1 MAKIGLNFGEKIQI
15 ADKEYRT
22 FNDGLDVSVLLGD
35 LSWRRYEE
43 PVQFTEDDTTQPPD
57 RNGRYPQKPTG
68 EVKWNDVAV
77 YSTAQEETIFI
88 SITDMPSY
96 AIEDLG
102 LKLGDPIELNDV
114 VVTWSNVSGGMFK
127 LFASSIKKKG
137 VANNGNAPKQE
148 AQKDNK

>member
-1 MAKIGLNFGEKIQI
+1 MAKIGLNFGEKLQI

-22 FNDGLDVSVLLGD
+22 FNDGLDVNVLLGD
-35 LSWRRYEE
+35 LTWRRYEE

-57 RNGRYPQKPTG
+57 
-68 EVKWNDVAV
+68 EVKWNDIAV
-77 YSTAQEETIFI
+77 FSTAQNETIFV

-102 LKLGDPIELNDV
+102 LKLGDPIELSDV

-127 LFASSIKKKG
+127 IFASSLKKKD
-137 VANNGNAPKQE
+137 VANNGNASKNE
-148 AQKDNK
+148 ASKVNK

>member
-1 MAKIGLNFGEKIQI
+1 MAKIGLNFGEKLQI

-22 FNDGLDVSVLLGD
+22 FNDGLDVNVLLGD
-35 LSWRRYEE
+35 LTWRRYEE

-57 RNGRYPQKPTG
+57 RFGRYPQKPTG
-68 EVKWNDVAV
+68 EVKWNDIAV
-77 YSTAQEETIFI
+77 FSTAQNETIFV

-102 LKLGDPIELNDV
+102 LKLGDPIELSDV

-127 LFASSIKKKG
+127 IFASSLKKKD
-137 VANNGNAPKQE
+137 VASNGNASKNE
-148 AQKDNK
+148 ASKVNK

>member
-22 FNDGLDVSVLLGD
+22 FNDGLDVNVLLGD
-35 LSWRRYEE
+35 LTWRRYEE
-43 PVQFTEDDTTQPPD
+43 PVQFTEDDTTQPAD
-57 RNGRYPQKPTG
+57 QFGRYPQKPTG
-68 EVKWNDVAV
+68 EVKWNDIAV
-77 YSTAQEETIFI
+77 FSTAQNETIFV

-102 LKLGDPIELNDV
+102 LKLGDPIELSDI

-127 LFASSIKKKG
+127 IFASSVKKKG
-137 VANNGNAPKQE
+137 SSTIGNTPKQE
-148 AQKDNK
+148 SPKDNK